1 MLQYEA
7 FQMIESTKRGCKGQ
21 QEKLVEQA
29 VRMSTNVKNR
39 QTREQDAGIEK
50 LEYLIKENNLL
61 NHKIILFKLAEGDLD
76 RNIAGL
82 IANKLAN
89 KYQRPCCVLFKGLEN
104 NNIVYQGSARG
115 YEQTGITNFKSICEA
130 AGAEWCQGHENAF
143 GMCLAE
149 MSIEDFLT
157 KTDAELATISAEPI
171 YYVDY
176 IYDNLDVNPSNILT
190 IANLKGLWGKD
201 MNEPYIAI
209 ERLKITP
216 EMVNIYEKTSN
227 TLKISLLND
236 ISIMKFN
243 ITNEEYELFTTIDGY
258 IELNLVGTC
267 KQND

>member
-1 MLQYEA
+1 MINAVQRSGTLEEKELLFKSMLQYEA

-89 KYQRPCCVLFKGLEN
+89 KYQRPCCVLFKTIEIDPEYTTMLQDGTEVFVTSAGRVL
-104 NNIVYQGSARG
+104 YQGSARG

-130 AGAEWCQGHENAF
+130 AGAE
-143 GMCLAE
+143 
-149 MSIEDFLT
+149 
-157 KTDAELATISAEPI
+157 
-171 YYVDY
+171 
-176 IYDNLDVNPSNILT
+176 
-190 IANLKGLWGKD
+190 
-201 MNEPYIAI
+201 
-209 ERLKITP
+209 
-216 EMVNIYEKTSN
+216 
-227 TLKISLLND
+227 
-236 ISIMKFN
+236 
-243 ITNEEYELFTTIDGY
+243 
-258 IELNLVGTC
+258 
-267 KQND
+267 